1 MSGTKTVT
9 CYKQFNSP
17 CSTLDLT
24 LVKIEEGVRLLTNR
38 PYYTHS
44 FKTSIQRK
52 DLTGL
57 AKGDTTGCRLCNS

>member
-9 CYKQFNSP
+9 CYKQLNSP

-38 PYYTHS
+38 PYYTE
-44 FKTSIQRK
+44 F
-52 DLTGL
+52 
-57 AKGDTTGCRLCNS
+57 